1 MPRGTPKTEGKS
13 QHQRR
18 TASRVYTHTH
28 TTEASFAQLSRPR
41 DPRLICA
48 HRRSVKARG
57 SRGTGCVCVAWGR
70 AVYPPRPSRALGEG
84 RIKVAETRALWGR
97 EHIARVRRNA
107 SLSIA
112 LHCPRPISPIG
123 EIQGRSLRSG
133 RFNNCETLP
142 PPPPGTQPSQIGLPR
157 ACSHSNGPFGGTK
170 TTPPRL
176 HVTRRRKSHDSG
188 DEPPHFGRKT
198 ADNERRTVL
207 RTKKERTVLSCPPRV
222 DTWAPSVLGD
232 PPACVAPPPSQKGNG
247 GALR

>member
-142 PPPPGTQPSQIGLPR
+142 PPPPAPSRPKSGYRAHVATATDRLGVPRPPLPGSTSRAAVTPAEEPVPSKGDRFLLREVHTHSESDERAPPR
-157 ACSHSNGPFGGTK
+157 ATPQGPRE
-170 TTPPRL
+170 RL
-176 HVTRRRKSHDSG
+176 
-188 DEPPHFGRKT
+188 
-198 ADNERRTVL
+198 
-207 RTKKERTVLSCPPRV
+207 
-222 DTWAPSVLGD
+222 
-232 PPACVAPPPSQKGNG
+232 
-247 GALR
+247 

>member
-142 PPPPGTQPSQIGLPR
+142 PPPPAPSRPKSGYRAHVATATDRLGVPRPPLPGSTSR
-157 ACSHSNGPFGGTK
+157 AAVNLMTPEMNHPILGEKGRTTSGG
-170 TTPPRL
+170 
-176 HVTRRRKSHDSG
+176 
-188 DEPPHFGRKT
+188 
-198 ADNERRTVL
+198 
-207 RTKKERTVLSCPPRV
+207 LSCASSSRLINCNR
-222 DTWAPSVLGD
+222 PSLTLKKSFD
-232 PPACVAPPPSQKGNG
+232 RPTAARTR
-247 GALR
+247 ARD